1 MNITLK
7 SVLFSAAVFLTSH
20 HCIGA
25 TKSTKTVH
33 QEDWQSYFNQYDVQ
47 GTIAILD
54 TRRSNGDLQ
63 VFNLKRAKQ
72 RFSPAS
78 TFKIPHTLFAL
89 DAGVVKDEFEVF
101 KWDGIKRSYK
111 PHNGDHDLRSAMRN
125 SVVWIFDL
133 FAKELGEEKAQQYLK
148 LIKYGNQTPKTKR
161 GSYWIH
167 GELEIS
173 AIEQIDFLKKLFHN
187 QLPFSVSH
195 QRLVKDIMVVKAE
208 KNWIL
213 RAKTGWQ
220 GKHGWWVGWV
230 ELPQGPV
237 FFALNI
243 DTPNRGK
250 DLFKRQAITKEILRS
265 INALP

>member
-1 MNITLK
+1 MNISVK
-7 SVLFSAAVFLTSH
+7 SALLSVVILLTSH
-20 HCIGA
+20 QCFGA
-25 TKSTKTVH
+25 PLTAPLIEKN
-33 QEDWQSYFNQYDVQ
+33 DWQSYFKKYDAQ

-54 TRRSNGDLQ
+54 TRTSNQSLQ
-63 VFNLKRAKQ
+63 AFNVKRAKQ

-89 DAGVVKDEFEVF
+89 DAGVVKDEFEVI
-101 KWDGIKRSYK
+101 KWDGVKRSYK

-133 FAKELGEEKAQQYLK
+133 FAKELGEDKAQHYLE
-148 LIKYGNQTPKTKR
+148 LIKYGNQTPKTKQ
-161 GSYWIH
+161 GSYWIN
-167 GELEIS
+167 GDLEIS
-173 AIEQIDFLKKLFHN
+173 AIEQIDFLDKLYRN
-187 QLPFSVSH
+187 QLPFSISH
-195 QRLVKDIMVVKAE
+195 QRLVKDIMVVKAD
-208 KNWIL
+208 NDWIL

-230 ELPQGPV
+230 EWPQGPV

-243 DTPNRGK
+243 DTPRRGK
-250 DLFKRQAITKEILRS
+250 ALFKRQAITKDILRS